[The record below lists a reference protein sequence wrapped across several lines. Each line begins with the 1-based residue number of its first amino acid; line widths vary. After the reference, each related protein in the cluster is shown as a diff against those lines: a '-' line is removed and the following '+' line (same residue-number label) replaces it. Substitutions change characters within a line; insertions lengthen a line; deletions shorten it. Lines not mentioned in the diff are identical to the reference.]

1 MLQTVLR
8 GLIFVSPFHR
18 NWPVNLPLILPLE
31 AVDSIRSLLEALN
44 FISSGMKITVLNCLS
59 NVVSEY
65 VYFI

>member
-8 GLIFVSPFHR
+8 GFIFVPPFQR